1 MAFKM
6 KGSPIQRNFGIGS
19 PMDKK
24 KRYEYTE
31 TPEPT
36 KDEKLAFQSEIQN
49 VTTLHTDKDKA
60 KSYMDKSEARRKEGY
75 EKDYRE
81 GLRKGQR
88 RRYDRAMASG
98 KERKIDRKLGKRTEA
113 YIERGISEEQ
123 ASKYATQDKGRVTKP
138 RRRKK
143 K

>member
-6 KGSPIQRNFGIGS
+6 KGSPMYRNFGVGS

-24 KRYEYTE
+24 KDKGEKKRYDYSE

-36 KDEKLAFQSEIQN
+36 KDEKLAFQSAIQN

-60 KSYMDKSEARRKEGY
+60 KSYMDKSQARTKEGY

-81 GLRKGQR
+81 GLKRGQR
-88 RRYDRAMASG
+88 RRYD
-98 KERKIDRKLGKRTEA
+98 KEA
-113 YIERGISEEQ
+113 YVERGMSEEQ
-123 ASKYATQDKGRVTKP
+123 ASKYATQDKGRVTKS
-138 RRRKK
+138 RKRNK
-143 K
+143 